1 MNYPR
6 SHNQHAS
13 AAGPEECL
21 HLLTSSPGAKPQTQI
36 HVLCAEIGRP
46 NAIMVKTKQ
55 VPHSSAVN
63 LSSPTPCSSTCDAPV
78 QTHRKDAAF
87 PSCRQTQKEI
97 SFGSNILVTT

>member
-1 MNYPR
+1 MSYPR
-6 SHNQHAS
+6 SHNQYAS

-55 VPHSSAVN
+55 VSHSSAAN
-63 LSSPTPCSSTCDAPV
+63 LSSPTPYSSPRDAPV
-78 QTHRKDAAF
+78 QTQKGCGF
-87 PSCRQTQKEI
+87 SMLQTDPK
-97 SFGSNILVTT
+97 GD